1 MLTKD
6 DDVKIKQINLT
17 AQQINNNAQQLI
29 EKCGKKNICQNYDSE
44 SKWECVTLRV
54 TCDKQN

>member
-17 AQQINNNAQQLI
+17 AAQQINNNAQQLI
-29 EKCGKKNICQNYDSE
+29 EKCGKKTYVRIMTQNR
-44 SKWECVTLRV
+44 KGNL
-54 TCDKQN
+54 